1 MPVQSSSRGEGL
13 EIPAADRTVLRELAR
28 KVAGYAARPVS
39 AERRGQWKRHN
50 ALGPGRPMVLVFPE
64 GSWGELLPASAYR
77 CESEAARR
85 IEGELRRRIYAHAH
99 FAGDNV
105 VEAAWPVG
113 KVVHS
118 TGWGLR
124 AQWRPSTTER
134 GARGYDPVLRDAAD
148 LDKLRAPEI
157 TYDAEAS
164 EAQRADAEELFGDIL
179 DVRLRGVC
187 NFHFHVMPMYFSLR
201 GLGPA
206 MLDMIDNPGM
216 IHEFAAIYR
225 DGTLGLVRQY
235 EQQGLLGLNN
245 DGTYHSSGGVGYTR
259 ELPAAD
265 FDGRTVRPRDLWASA
280 EDQELAQVSPEM
292 HDEFA
297 LTYVKPLLEP
307 FGLNG
312 YGCCEDLTRKLDPV
326 LEIPHLRRISIS
338 PWADVDV
345 CAEKLGGR
353 YLFSWKPHPAH
364 LVGTFAPDRVRA
376 YVRHTLEV
384 CRANG
389 CVLEMILKDTHTCE
403 HHPERFD
410 RWTRIAREEIQE
422 MHG

>member
-1 MPVQSSSRGEGL
+1 MAEQSTSRGL
-13 EIPAADRTVLRELAR
+13 EITEADRTVLRELAR
-28 KVAGYAARPVS
+28 KVAECAALPVS
-39 AERRGQWKRHN
+39 AGRRDQWRRHN
-50 ALGPGRPMVLVFPE
+50 ALGPGWPMMLIFPE
-64 GSWGELLPASAYR
+64 GSWGELLPESAYQ
-77 CESEAARR
+77 CESDRARR
-85 IEGELRRRIYAHAH
+85 IEGELRRRIYTHEH

-105 VEAAWPVG
+105 VEATWPVG
-113 KVVHS
+113 KVIRS
-118 TGWGLR
+118 TGWGLS
-124 AQWRPSTTER
+124 AQWRPSTTAR
-134 GARGYDPVLRDAAD
+134 GAKGYDPVLLAPGD
-148 LDKLRAPEI
+148 LDKLHAPEI

-164 EAQRADAEELFGDIL
+164 EAALAEAEELFGDIL
-179 DVRLRGVC
+179 DVHLRGRG

-201 GLGPA
+201 GLGQA
-206 MLDMIDNPGM
+206 MLDMLDNPRL
-216 IHEFAAIYR
+216 IHDFAAIYR

-235 EQQGLLGLNN
+235 QEQGLLSLNN
-245 DGTYHSSGGVGYTR
+245 DGTYHSSGGVGYTE
-259 ELPAAD
+259 ELPQAD
-265 FDGRTVRPRDLWASA
+265 FDGQTVRPRDLWASA
-280 EDQELAQVSPEM
+280 EDQELAQVSPAM

-312 YGCCEDLTRKLDPV
+312 YGCCEDLTRKLDSV
-326 LEIPHLRRISIS
+326 LGIPNLRRISIS

-364 LVGTFAPDRVRA
+364 LVGRFDEDRLRA

-403 HHPERFD
+403 HRPERFD
-410 RWTRIAREEIQE
+410 RWTRIARGEIE
-422 MHG
+422 DMYG